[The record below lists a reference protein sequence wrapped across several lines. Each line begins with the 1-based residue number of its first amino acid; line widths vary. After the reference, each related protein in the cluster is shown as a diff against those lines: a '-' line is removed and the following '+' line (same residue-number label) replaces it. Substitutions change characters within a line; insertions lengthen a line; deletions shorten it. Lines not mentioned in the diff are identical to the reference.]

1 MSQKHST
8 QYPVLARIAR
18 DYLPI
23 QGSATPS
30 EHAFSN
36 AALTDDKQRNRLA
49 PVMFEALQNLKSAYR
64 NEHLSAT
71 TEALTYHHTVMGGQD
86 GSVDL

>member
-8 QYPVLARIAR
+8 QYPVLAQIAR

-30 EHAFSN
+30 ECAFSN
-36 AALTDDKQRNRLA
+36 AALTNDKQHNRLA

-64 NEHLSAT
+64 NKHLSAT
-71 TEALTYHHTVMGGQD
+71 TEALTYYHTVMGGQD

>member
-1 MSQKHST
+1 M
-8 QYPVLARIAR
+8 AW

-36 AALTDDKQRNRLA
+36 VSLTDSKQHNRLTIE
-49 PVMFEALQNLKSAYR
+49 VFEALQNLKSMYR
-64 NEHLSAT
+64 NGHMSAT
-71 TEALTYHHTVMGGQD
+71 AEALRHYKEDTRYMGSLD
-86 GSVDL
+86 SDAADTDL